1 MSGDTVLQA
10 SRCSR
15 CGLVAAPPEPFG
27 CERCGATA
35 TDLQATTIASTGWV
49 AASALVHRHAR
60 PEPPTPFVV
69 VDVALDDGPM
79 VKSQLVDATIDDAT
93 IGTRVRGRFDEH
105 GRFSFTLEGI
115 R

>member
-1 MSGDTVLQA
+1 MSGVTLNA
-10 SRCSR
+10 SRCAA

-27 CERCGATA
+27 CERCGAPVGQ
-35 TDLQATTIASTGWV
+35 LRATTIVSSGHV
-49 AASALVHRHAR
+49 VASALVHRHAR

-69 VDVALDDGPM
+69 VEVALDDGPM

-93 IGTRVRGRFDEH
+93 IGTRVQGRFDDT
-105 GRFSFTLEGI
+105 GRFSFTLAGD